1 MEEKN
6 YIYVNKEQYEIATLD
21 YDKSLL
27 DWIRTNINLKGTKEG
42 CNEGDC
48 GACSVIITD
57 QREKKTKAINSCL
70 VRLGQIINYNIF
82 TIEGLSE
89 NNNLNSIQES
99 FIKNHASQC
108 GFCTPGFIIPGTAC

>member
-57 QREKKTKAINSCL
+57 QREKKIKAINSCL
-70 VRLGQIINYNIF
+70 VRL
-82 TIEGLSE
+82 
-89 NNNLNSIQES
+89 
-99 FIKNHASQC
+99 
-108 GFCTPGFIIPGTAC
+108 